1 MTELEKM
8 NHVADAL
15 GRQAAEFQNERDDLR
30 GYIAGISGWLPG
42 EVLLAVKVKRLIEER
57 DQLKAQLA
65 QIDASGS
72 LTAAIERAK
81 RQGAVEALEQVSA
94 YLEGKVPIRSTPRDE
109 YGSGV
114 EVGYQEC
121 IEHLDACV
129 EAMKAAN
136 A

>member
-15 GRQAAEFQNERDDLR
+15 GRQAAEFQKERDDLR
-30 GYIAGISGWLPG
+30 DYIAGISEWLPGVPG

-81 RQGAVEALEQVSA
+81 RDGAVDALTKLEANFRIASPGSHWESA
-94 YLEGKVPIRSTPRDE
+94 MN
-109 YGSGV
+109 
-114 EVGYQEC
+114 
-121 IEHLDACV
+121 DAADRCV
-129 EAMKAAN
+129 YRIAELKAAN